1 MFLKNLSILTIFL
14 FFVACETGAK
24 EEEQPNELKKDFNE
38 SFSLKK
44 NWTRK
49 VFKNLPL
56 GKIKISLDEDHI
68 YIFDSKGEIKSFS
81 IQGNKNWSNN
91 LNIDISTGITL
102 GFDKLLLSSSDGE
115 VFCLSKETGKI
126 LWKYSSSGEVLSPPA
141 TNGDIVAIQSVDGR
155 LTAVDLDTGEYR
167 WDYRSVV
174 PNLTLRGTSEPSF
187 NEGFLY
193 VGFGNGNLAK
203 IEPRSGVI
211 QWEIPITTSQETSEL
226 GRLVDIDG
234 NFVFSSGI
242 AFVATYQGNIA
253 AVDTRSGGF
262 LWKENTSSA
271 NDLLSSRG
279 KLVLID
285 EKDQV
290 LAYDQKAG
298 NLDWFNKDFYL
309 RELTSPKK
317 LKSLIFFGDYQGYLH
332 GLDINEGSQVARKR
346 VSRSKI
352 ISTTTRGNLVLALDI
367 KGKLSLF
374 TLQ

>member
-1 MFLKNLSILTIFL
+1 MSLKNLSILTIFL
-14 FFVACETGAK
+14 LFVACETGAK

>member
-1 MFLKNLSILTIFL
+1 MSLKNISILTIFL
-14 FFVACETGAK
+14 LFVACETGAK

-49 VFKNLPL
+49 AFKNLPL

-115 VFCLSKETGKI
+115 VFCLSKETGEI
-126 LWKYSSSGEVLSPPA
+126 LWKYSSSGEVLSPPS

-155 LTAVDLDTGEYR
+155 LTAVDLETGEYR

-211 QWEIPITTSQETSEL
+211 QWEIPITKSQETSEL

-352 ISTTTRGNLVLALDI
+352 ISTTTRENLVLALDI

>member
-24 EEEQPNELKKDFNE
+24 EEEQPNELKKDLNE

-155 LTAVDLDTGEYR
+155 LTAVDLETGEYR

>member
-1 MFLKNLSILTIFL
+1 MSLKNLSILTIFL

-49 VFKNLPL
+49 AFKNLPL

-81 IQGNKNWSNN
+81 IQGKKNWSIN

-115 VFCLSKETGKI
+115 VFCLSKETGEI
-126 LWKYSSSGEVLSPPA
+126 LWKYSSSGEVLSPPS

-155 LTAVDLDTGEYR
+155 LTAVDLETGEYR

-352 ISTTTRGNLVLALDI
+352 ISTTTRENLVLALDI

>member
-1 MFLKNLSILTIFL
+1 MSLKNLSILTIFL

-49 VFKNLPL
+49 AFKNLPL

-115 VFCLSKETGKI
+115 VFCLSKETGEI
-126 LWKYSSSGEVLSPPA
+126 LWKYSSSGEVLSPPS

-155 LTAVDLDTGEYR
+155 LTAVDLETGEYR

-352 ISTTTRGNLVLALDI
+352 ISTTTRENLVLALDI

>member
-49 VFKNLPL
+49 AFKNLPL

-102 GFDKLLLSSSDGE
+102 GFDKLLLSSSNGE
-115 VFCLSKETGKI
+115 VFCLSKETGEI
-126 LWKYSSSGEVLSPPA
+126 LWKYSSSGEVLSPPS

-155 LTAVDLDTGEYR
+155 LTAVDLETGEYR

-187 NEGFLY
+187 NGGFLY

-352 ISTTTRGNLVLALDI
+352 ISTTTRGNLVIALDI

>member
-1 MFLKNLSILTIFL
+1 MSLKNLSILTIFL
-14 FFVACETGAK
+14 LFVACETGAK

-49 VFKNLPL
+49 AFKNLPL

-81 IQGNKNWSNN
+81 MQGNKNWSNN

-115 VFCLSKETGKI
+115 VFCLSKETGEI
-126 LWKYSSSGEVLSPPA
+126 LWKYSSSGEVLSPPS

-155 LTAVDLDTGEYR
+155 LTAVDLETGEYR